1 MAVVDE
7 DGHVFAEQELDSG
20 HLAFHEIGVK
30 VVVDVVGL
38 GIVDYAGVK
47 LVKFLDVG
55 VAKVWLKQFWI
66 KQ

>member
-7 DGHVFAEQELDSG
+7 DGYVFAEEELDSG
-20 HLAFHEIGVK
+20 YLAFHEIGVK

-38 GIVDYAGVK
+38 GIVDNAGVK

-55 VAKVWLKQFWI
+55 VPKIWLK
-66 KQ
+66 